1 MISILAKKILFS
13 LIYSILV
20 LIVTTDFLSA
30 FVENKMDVKVK
41 VNSQFNIV
49 KAYLLPSK
57 IDQFY
62 LFYEASGGSMCHEKT
77 IILKDSFLLLNDI
90 TPSIVYFI
98 GENKEQGVQTFKMNF
113 NRIKDYYEIQIANE
127 PSQFNYI
134 EYVLYHFF
142 KFIITMSFLLIIFLC
157 IDYYLNDSFKKYKKL
172 NLAISV
178 ALSLIAGSLPYLILL
193 RIYFPIN

>member
-1 MISILAKKILFS
+1 
-13 LIYSILV
+13 
-20 LIVTTDFLSA
+20 
-30 FVENKMDVKVK
+30 MDVKVK

>member
-13 LIYSILV
+13 LFYSILV

-49 KAYLLPSK
+49 NAHLLPNK
-57 IDQFY
+57 INQFY
-62 LFYEASGGSMCHEKT
+62 LFYEASAGSMCHEKT

-90 TPSIVYFI
+90 TPSIVNFI
-98 GENKEQGVQTFKMNF
+98 GENKEQGVQTFKMNY
-113 NRIKDYYEIQIANE
+113 NRIKDYYEIQIANI
-127 PSQFNYI
+127 PSPFSKI

-172 NLAISV
+172 NLAISI
-178 ALSLIAGSLPYLILL
+178 ALSFIAGGLPYLILL
-193 RIYFPIN
+193 KIYFPVN